1 MNFII
6 NLFNKWGLIIF
17 FILVMLEYACF
28 PLPSEVLLPFLGFM
42 INVNDYSVVGA
53 IVLSTIMGF
62 IGCLLC
68 YLVGYYGGNVFYNKI
83 YNKFKNVKKG
93 VDYGKEKFDKYGN
106 ISVMICRIIPL
117 CRTYISFLSGLY
129 KQSLFTYSLFSILGI
144 LIWNSILIV
153 LGYFLADR
161 WGLVTIYYNKYKLVF
176 IITILFLIAG
186 FLLYKLYKKKKLR
199 KNINGD

>member
-28 PLPSEVLLPFLGFM
+28 PLPSEALLPFLGFM
-42 INVNDYSVVGA
+42 IKVNDYSAVGA

-68 YLVGYYGGNVFYNKI
+68 YLVGYYGGNAFYNKI

-106 ISVMICRIIPL
+106 VSVMICRVIPL

-129 KQSLFTYSLFSILGI
+129 KQSLFTYSLFSVLGI
-144 LIWNSILIV
+144 LIWNSILII
-153 LGYFLADR
+153 LGYFLADK
-161 WGLVTIYYNKYKLVF
+161 WGLVAICYNKYKLVF
-176 IITILFLIAG
+176 IIIILFLIAG
-186 FLLYKLYKKKKLR
+186 FLLYKLYKKKKMR

>member
-6 NLFNKWGLIIF
+6 NLFNKCGLIIF

-42 INVNDYSVVGA
+42 INVNEYSVFWT
-53 IVLSTIMGF
+53 IILSTIMGF

-68 YLVGYYGGNVFYNKI
+68 YLIGYYGGNVFYNKM

-93 VDYGKEKFDKYGN
+93 VDYGKEKFEKYGN

-129 KQSLFTYSLFSILGI
+129 KQNLFTYSLFSVFGI
-144 LIWNSILIV
+144 LVWNSILIIS
-153 LGYFLADR
+153 GYFLADK
-161 WGLVTIYYNKYKLVF
+161 WGLVAFYYSKYKLIL
-176 IITILFLIAG
+176 IIIILFLIAG
-186 FLLYKLYKKKKLR
+186 FLLYKLYKKKNLR

>member
-53 IVLSTIMGF
+53 IVFSTIMGF

-153 LGYFLADR
+153 LGYLDR

>member
-153 LGYFLADR
+153 LGYLDR

>member
-6 NLFNKWGLIIF
+6 NLFNKGGLIIF

-28 PLPSEVLLPFLGFM
+28 PLPSEALLPFLGFV
-42 INVNDYSVVGA
+42 INTNDYSVVGA

-106 ISVMICRIIPL
+106 ISVMICRVIPL

-129 KQSLFTYSLFSILGI
+129 KQSLFIYSLFSILGI
-144 LIWNSILIV
+144 LIWNSILII

-161 WGLVTIYYNKYKLVF
+161 WGLVAIDYNKYKLIL
-176 IITILFLIAG
+176 IIIIVFLISG
-186 FLLYKLYKKKKLR
+186 FLLYKLYKNKKTR

>member
-1 MNFII
+1 MDFIV

-28 PLPSEVLLPFLGFM
+28 PLPSEALLPFLGFM
-42 INVNDYSVVGA
+42 INVNEYSVFGT
-53 IVLSTIMGF
+53 IILSTIMGF

-68 YLVGYYGGNVFYNKI
+68 YLIGYYGGNIFYSKI
-83 YNKFKNVKKG
+83 YNKFKKVRKG

-106 ISVMICRIIPL
+106 VSVVICRVIPL

-129 KQSLFTYSLFSILGI
+129 KQNLFTYSLLSILGI
-144 LIWNSILIV
+144 LIWNSILII
-153 LGYFLADR
+153 LGYFLADK
-161 WGLVTIYYNKYKLVF
+161 WGLVSLYYSKYKLIF
-176 IITILFLIAG
+176 IILILFLIAG
-186 FLLYKLYKKKKLR
+186 FLLYKLYKKKNLR